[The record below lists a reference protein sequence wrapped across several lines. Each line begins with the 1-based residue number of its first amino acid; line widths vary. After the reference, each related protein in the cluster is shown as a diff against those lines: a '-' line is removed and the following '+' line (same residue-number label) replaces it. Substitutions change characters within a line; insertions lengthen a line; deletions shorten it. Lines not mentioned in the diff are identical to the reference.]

1 MNSLK
6 PENAQQLEDAVK
18 WALSSGTT
26 LEVLGSGSKRALGRS
41 IDCACQLDL
50 SGLQGITLYEPAEL
64 VLSARAGT
72 PLQEIQETLQAENQY
87 LAFEPLDYGPLLRG
101 QSDTGTLGGMVASN
115 LSGPRRLKAGAARDH
130 FLGFSA
136 VSGRGETFKSGG
148 RVVKNVTGYDL
159 MKLLAGSFG
168 TLAVMSDVTFK
179 VLPAPPE
186 EKSYL
191 LYGLSDAEASRAMIL
206 ALNSACEVSSVA
218 HIPSPTARTLQ
229 GCVGDKSVTVFRME
243 GHAPSVQY
251 RLERLEHLLE
261 AYGKGSIT
269 APAESKALWG
279 CLRDATPFQGD
290 EGNSGSVWR
299 VSVSPAQGGRYV
311 EALKLDPEE
320 YYFYDWG
327 GGLIWLSLKG
337 GDNAVRVRAPLE
349 KISGHA
355 SLVRAPVDAPDREIA
370 TQPLGVGEHL
380 LFQRIKQNFDP
391 DGILNPGRLYG
402 DL

>member
-1 MNSLK
+1 MNRLK
-6 PENAQQLEDAVK
+6 PENAQQLEDTVK
-18 WALSSGTT
+18 WALSSGST
-26 LEVLGSGSKRALGRS
+26 LEILGSGSKKALGREV
-41 IDCACQLDL
+41 DCSCQLDL
-50 SGLQGITLYEPAEL
+50 SGLRGITLYEPAEL

-72 PLQEIQETLQAENQY
+72 PLQEVIETLRAENQY
-87 LAFEPLDYGPLLRG
+87 LAFEPLDYGPLLKG
-101 QSDTGTLGGMVASN
+101 QSDTGTVGGMIASN

-191 LYGLSDAEASRAMIL
+191 LAGLSDAEASRAMIL
-206 ALNSACEVSSVA
+206 ALNSACEVSSAAHVPVSVA
-218 HIPSPTARTLQ
+218 RDLK
-229 GCVGDKSVTVFRME
+229 GCAGEKSVTAFRLE
-243 GHAPSVQY
+243 GHAPSVRY
-251 RLERLEHLLE
+251 RLDRLEKLLE
-261 AYGKGSIT
+261 SFGKGRIT
-269 APAESKALWG
+269 ATTESRVLWSS
-279 CLRDATPFQGD
+279 LRDATPLQD
-290 EGNSGSVWR
+290 EGSSLHSIWR
-299 VSVSPAQGGRYV
+299 VSVSPAQGWRYV
-311 EALKLDPEE
+311 EALNLGPEE
-320 YYFYDWG
+320 RCFYDWG

-337 GDNAVRVRAPLE
+337 GNNAVKVRELLE

-355 SLVRAPVDAPDREIA
+355 SLVRAPVDAPDRKIP
-370 TQPLGVGEHL
+370 TQPLGAGEHL
-380 LFQRIKQNFDP
+380 LFKRIKQNFDP
-391 DGILNPGRLYG
+391 EGILNPGRLYD